1 MKNPKYRVAAT
12 VAVMLA
18 VVAMFCWYYY
28 THDPSGGKA
37 PRCLFKL
44 VTGYECPGCGSQRA
58 FHSLLHG
65 DIAAAWHYNPFV
77 FFAVPTAIFY
87 IIVENGR
94 EAWPRLHARAV
105 HPAILT
111 AILLAII
118 AWWIF
123 R

>member
-28 THDPSGGKA
+28 THDPSSGKA

-44 VTGYECPGCGSQRA
+44 ITGYECPGCGSQRA

>member
-28 THDPSGGKA
+28 THDPLGGKA

-44 VTGYECPGCGSQRA
+44 ITGYECPGCGSQRA

-65 DIAAAWHYNPFV
+65 DIAAAWHCMRAPSTRQSSPPFFWQSSPGG
-77 FFAVPTAIFY
+77 FFVSHY
-87 IIVENGR
+87 
-94 EAWPRLHARAV
+94 
-105 HPAILT
+105 
-111 AILLAII
+111 
-118 AWWIF
+118 F
-123 R
+123 RGEERGATGEFF